1 MEKRVATR
9 SVDEVSTAYEAQQQ
23 YSVEQ
28 RGDTLGAHG
37 EPLLDRVSMA
47 GYALIGQTTRC
58 CSCG

>member
-1 MEKRVATR
+1 M
-9 SVDEVSTAYEAQQQ
+9 DEVSTAYEAQQQ